1 MRARQIFESPDII
14 SYPDLQY
21 NAYGEPVDENEWSP
35 QFGDDD
41 SHPIWLS
48 DGELVLGKARDAHP
62 LNIRHT
68 EDFYPGR
75 LWKERK
81 MISFWVYP
89 EKDLFFKMIE
99 GLSARLSRYY
109 NENIDI
115 LRDPEWKIEILPQK
129 KEAWR
134 GLAYVKERNP
144 EVWHSE
150 LIPVKDYEG
159 SAQRSAEDLG
169 QEHVKSPM
177 QKKERDK
184 VGGSKKYA
192 AEKPLAWQQAL
203 VPESL
208 EESMDFERGKDPKGA
223 MGIGAE
229 SLWRKH
235 RWYDPDYKL
244 IEMIPYKEWNVFVV
258 KDPES
263 YGRYTYF
270 SYSDHPRWN
279 SSGRGW
285 PTKEIAASDMIE
297 TLEVNGDVY

>member
-21 NAYGEPVDENEWSP
+21 NSYGEPVDENEWSP
-35 QFGDDD
+35 QFGDED

-177 QKKERDK
+177 MKKERDK
-184 VGGSKKYA
+184 VGGSKKYGK
-192 AEKPLAWQQAL
+192 EKPLPWRQAL

-208 EESMDFERGKDPKGA
+208 EESMEFERGQEP
-223 MGIGAE
+223 
-229 SLWRKH
+229 
-235 RWYDPDYKL
+235 YDALKVGRNYTKTARVVEITDTQGNPITHPYDLKTFFGN
-244 IEMIPYKEWNVFVV
+244 IEMGLYPGNFYVV
-258 KDPES
+258 TEERDCFP
-263 YGRYTYF
+263 
-270 SYSDHPRWN
+270 SDHLRKKGYEKLLFKN
-279 SSGRGW
+279 
-285 PTKEIAASDMIE
+285 KIY
-297 TLEVNGDVY
+297 TLG

>member
-35 QFGDDD
+35 QFGDED

-68 EDFYPGR
+68 KDFYPGR

-89 EKDLFFKMIE
+89 EKDLFFKMME

-134 GLAYVKERNP
+134 GLTYVKERNP

-159 SAQRSAEDLG
+159 SAQRSPEDLG

-184 VGGSKKYA
+184 VGGSKKYGK
-192 AEKPLAWQQAL
+192 EKPLPWRQAL

-208 EESMDFERGKDPKGA
+208 EESMEFERGESPKKS
-223 MGIGAE
+223 MGIGKEALPVYRCGYCGAYTDKDGDILNWK
-229 SLWRKH
+229 SQI
-235 RWYDPDYKL
+235 YKDSIELDKRMKGKSAKNTICDLCRNEHEAREEEWL
-244 IEMIPYKEWNVFVV
+244 I
-258 KDPES
+258 
-263 YGRYTYF
+263 
-270 SYSDHPRWN
+270 
-279 SSGRGW
+279 
-285 PTKEIAASDMIE
+285 
-297 TLEVNGDVY
+297 